1 MVVTTK
7 MNSAPLPPLRPDS
20 EQLVDLH
27 VYQVPEEVWNLK
39 YRSAYNEVINET
51 ISIGFVRV
59 WPELSIWNLRTELL
73 NQLGPDCVPGEFVY
87 VRSVGR
93 CLTKVKGRQELELKV
108 KAFLPPRNFAPEIFI
123 LEAPQDVPDTALI
136 EASKQETATR
146 EDEGASSMEIDGEN
160 DKDEETNVE
169 KDLRL
174 RKLAYNLQ
182 QRFPAT
188 NGKMRIQGPSEHQ
201 YSVNAPKTT
210 TSYHS
215 SVNLRSAS
223 YQPRMALLPSSSF
236 PPHPPNN
243 YPHSPQSLP
252 LPHYAQSR
260 QFKTPHDNQVPPLR
274 HPVQSHSTQSFP
286 TRRMPVST
294 SSNPSWEGRGSSGPF
309 SEGLPSQNY
318 TLSQRTYSQT
328 SEGTLPE
335 FLSLPESQ
343 QSANVPSY
351 NSTDPLNGQS
361 SVTTLENINET
372 DSKFGVPI
380 DESKSVGNKDPSIT
394 NLGQHHN
401 PIQDLVSTLPSEIPL
416 ANSVRLPDTTGYP
429 PGNQDTSGALFKAVP
444 GDTKIGKDS
453 PGKSSQDSDFIS
465 ANTLSISNLSPNHH
479 KINKPSVL
487 PVFSSP
493 APTHPVS
500 DAEPHHSDTTPSE
513 GRDYEQRESPRK
525 GGRQETFTKHTNSDS
540 GLGEQ
545 TPEEIS
551 ERIQRENHG
560 PQTTS
565 KDLESSRQPH
575 YENDGHLP
583 IGKDRIQ
590 EHEDPDLRHR
600 SEHQGYFKDSP
611 RGGYQNNQNYDS
623 PRTQRPPQYEEGPGP
638 DQRPMENYTGG
649 YSHRDPSV
657 PGQGHTQQPGGSYE
671 DDESPRGVYQP
682 SRGPGRSMGQGN
694 HDHRYQEE
702 RYDPQGEHSSG
713 FQESVNAWE
722 EGRPHDGQD
731 GGMDDARNTQKAMA
745 YLQLS
750 SDHAP
755 SPKLYPRLPSS
766 DSPSEASSSAVSSSN
781 PEKQRIMSQMKEEQQ
796 ARLDMEKIREE
807 LIKKAKSL
815 QGKTIDRRKK
825 ARDYWKKRYY
835 DEKKKTPGLEDQ
847 VAKLANQV
855 QLQNRKLMSHL
866 EGKGAKAPKG
876 PPSKRMDHK
885 IQIFKHQYDLDDV
898 KRQVD
903 NARMKLGT
911 EIKLRTQAETE
922 LRILKSEVT
931 QKKINVTLK
940 RGKQL
945 QAVQKS
951 SGGKLT
957 YQTPRPTGR

>member
-169 KDLRL
+169 KGKDRRIVKSLKWSQKKEKKKVEFKVQNKPTN
-174 RKLAYNLQ
+174 KLKGIIKAV
-182 QRFPAT
+182 PAG
-188 NGKMRIQGPSEHQ
+188 NNVK
-201 YSVNAPKTT
+201 
-210 TSYHS
+210 
-215 SVNLRSAS
+215 
-223 YQPRMALLPSSSF
+223 PSSSIKQGRTA
-236 PPHPPNN
+236 
-243 YPHSPQSLP
+243 PQS
-252 LPHYAQSR
+252 SR
-260 QFKTPHDNQVPPLR
+260 RDLVTKSLTMNKLKSLQEKEIIAKRSRPPLKNGIVAATLR
-274 HPVQSHSTQSFP
+274 DTK
-286 TRRMPVST
+286 
-294 SSNPSWEGRGSSGPF
+294 GRKP
-309 SEGLPSQNY
+309 
-318 TLSQRTYSQT
+318 
-328 SEGTLPE
+328 
-335 FLSLPESQ
+335 
-343 QSANVPSY
+343 
-351 NSTDPLNGQS
+351 
-361 SVTTLENINET
+361 
-372 DSKFGVPI
+372 VPI
-380 DESKSVGNKDPSIT
+380 N
-394 NLGQHHN
+394 NNQRN
-401 PIQDLVSTLPSEIPL
+401 YRLVSKPVISAEAKVRIRTPENVKNTLRSKVI
-416 ANSVRLPDTTGYP
+416 
-429 PGNQDTSGALFKAVP
+429 K
-444 GDTKIGKDS
+444 TKIGDDKT
-453 PGKSSQDSDFIS
+453 S
-465 ANTLSISNLSPNHH
+465 AGIVKND
-479 KINKPSVL
+479 KPLVEK
-487 PVFSSP
+487 
-493 APTHPVS
+493 PTARRIPKPLKYT
-500 DAEPHHSDTTPSE
+500 EPHHSDTTPSE

-825 ARDYWKKRYY
+825 DGMTEMLQARDYWKKRYY

>member
-169 KDLRL
+169 K
-174 RKLAYNLQ
+174 
-182 QRFPAT
+182 
-188 NGKMRIQGPSEHQ
+188 
-201 YSVNAPKTT
+201 
-210 TSYHS
+210 
-215 SVNLRSAS
+215 
-223 YQPRMALLPSSSF
+223 
-236 PPHPPNN
+236 
-243 YPHSPQSLP
+243 
-252 LPHYAQSR
+252 
-260 QFKTPHDNQVPPLR
+260 
-274 HPVQSHSTQSFP
+274 
-286 TRRMPVST
+286 
-294 SSNPSWEGRGSSGPF
+294 
-309 SEGLPSQNY
+309 
-318 TLSQRTYSQT
+318 
-328 SEGTLPE
+328 
-335 FLSLPESQ
+335 
-343 QSANVPSY
+343 
-351 NSTDPLNGQS
+351 
-361 SVTTLENINET
+361 
-372 DSKFGVPI
+372 
-380 DESKSVGNKDPSIT
+380 
-394 NLGQHHN
+394 
-401 PIQDLVSTLPSEIPL
+401 
-416 ANSVRLPDTTGYP
+416 
-429 PGNQDTSGALFKAVP
+429 
-444 GDTKIGKDS
+444 
-453 PGKSSQDSDFIS
+453 
-465 ANTLSISNLSPNHH
+465 
-479 KINKPSVL
+479 
-487 PVFSSP
+487 
-493 APTHPVS
+493 
-500 DAEPHHSDTTPSE
+500 EPHHSDTTPSE

-825 ARDYWKKRYY
+825 DGMTEMLQARDYWKKRYY